1 MKTTIVSTGERDKFI
16 QNIYFFGTKHL
27 YGPIIVEHY
36 MFNNG
41 LVNLLGTKEKNVT
54 YISKE
59 GVG

>member
-1 MKTTIVSTGERDKFI
+1 MKTMVVSTGERDKFF
-16 QNIYFFGTKHL
+16 QNIFFDTKHL